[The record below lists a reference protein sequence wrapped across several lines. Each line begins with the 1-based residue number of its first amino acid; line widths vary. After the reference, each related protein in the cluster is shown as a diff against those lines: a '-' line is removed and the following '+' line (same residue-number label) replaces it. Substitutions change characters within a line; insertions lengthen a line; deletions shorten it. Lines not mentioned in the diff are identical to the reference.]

1 MRCKGKDCESKCG
14 DNNILFNLAEQKS
27 NKCEHF
33 EIPSL
38 ATECRRR
45 YKLDQRSWICSSG
58 HEVSGVEEGKEAT
71 PCPVCKESF
80 EARLIAYLTF
90 RLNTLGLD
98 AEEGTNRL
106 YFKAAGVPGPIS
118 YDQFLRVL
126 LGSHGQA
133 GSGLGRAAGVSAKMA
148 CTNQCTRPTVDLK
161 EAFPKHFGDKEFSG
175 DKIAP
180 LLDAI
185 HQQENPGI
193 TFNPCVFAKSFGSRN
208 IQTYLWCEL
217 AMLVGKKQ
225 EAWTRYNNLVPL
237 KLWNCREPVIY
248 GKLQSLSLEAGTSN
262 TGNIKLHPCVLNWLK
277 MDETRSNTAR
287 FGDLTLAIQTSQ
299 VKRKIRTT
307 SPGRED
313 LTLDE
318 SVSGLN
324 LNVAEGPVSFSND
337 ALWRAHGPQT
347 LQQACSFVRRVIESM
362 SSDKTSV
369 TKTVQQV
376 LRKDARDAL
385 RKEGVVEMLISDSET
400 SETEP
405 KGDVEARTKKR
416 KHSSNKEEPKTKAL
430 SNQGGGAGSNSKSSK
445 SNNTRSR
452 QDPPP
457 PKRSRGGSNKRG
469 RGSFRPNPFHRQGDR
484 SPPRDFR
491 CRNCNRSCDRY
502 DHYCRGCGRQQ
513 E

>member
-1 MRCKGKDCESKCG
+1 M
-14 DNNILFNLAEQKS
+14 
-27 NKCEHF
+27 
-33 EIPSL
+33 
-38 ATECRRR
+38 
-45 YKLDQRSWICSSG
+45 
-58 HEVSGVEEGKEAT
+58 
-71 PCPVCKESF
+71 
-80 EARLIAYLTF
+80 
-90 RLNTLGLD
+90 
-98 AEEGTNRL
+98 
-106 YFKAAGVPGPIS
+106 
-118 YDQFLRVL
+118 
-126 LGSHGQA
+126 
-133 GSGLGRAAGVSAKMA
+133 
-148 CTNQCTRPTVDLK
+148 
-161 EAFPKHFGDKEFSG
+161 
-175 DKIAP
+175 
-180 LLDAI
+180 
-185 HQQENPGI
+185 
-193 TFNPCVFAKSFGSRN
+193 
-208 IQTYLWCEL
+208 
-217 AMLVGKKQ
+217 
-225 EAWTRYNNLVPL
+225 
-237 KLWNCREPVIY
+237 
-248 GKLQSLSLEAGTSN
+248 
-262 TGNIKLHPCVLNWLK
+262 
-277 MDETRSNTAR
+277 
-287 FGDLTLAIQTSQ
+287 
-299 VKRKIRTT
+299 
-307 SPGRED
+307 
-313 LTLDE
+313 
-318 SVSGLN
+318 
-324 LNVAEGPVSFSND
+324 SFSND

-385 RKEGVVEMLISDSET
+385 RKEGVTEMLISDSET

-405 KGDVEARTKKR
+405 QGDVEARTKKR